1 MQKRAP
7 SKQVRTKASVSGSI
21 TIGEH
26 IKKKAPWI
34 LGSLV
39 KKPKIKYPE
48 WRGRKLSVPMPAKT
62 LGLIGIYI
70 ILFILQTGVVYLI
83 YKEPP
88 ALGAKPN
95 GDAIFLYPSIQDSF
109 IIEGIVASILI
120 FIASL
125 GYLLLY
131 QASKYLYNRTMAI
144 RILII
149 GLFMIFAT
157 FAALQFM
164 IAVKA
169 GNINPDN
176 VFG

>member
-1 MQKRAP
+1 MQKRAQP
-7 SKQVRTKASVSGSI
+7 KQDRSKVSVSGSM
-21 TIGEH
+21 TVSEQL
-26 IKKKAPWI
+26 KKKVPWL
-34 LGSLV
+34 LGGLV
-39 KKPKIKYPE
+39 KKPKIKYPT

-70 ILFILQTGVVYLI
+70 ILFILQTGIVYLI

-88 ALGAKPN
+88 ALGAKSN
-95 GDAIFLYPSIQDSF
+95 GDAIFLYPSVQDSF
-109 IIEGIVASILI
+109 IIEGLVASILI
-120 FIASL
+120 FVAST
-125 GYLLLY
+125 GYLMLY

-149 GLFMIFAT
+149 GLLMIFIT

-169 GNINPDN
+169 GNLNPDN
-176 VFG
+176 LFG